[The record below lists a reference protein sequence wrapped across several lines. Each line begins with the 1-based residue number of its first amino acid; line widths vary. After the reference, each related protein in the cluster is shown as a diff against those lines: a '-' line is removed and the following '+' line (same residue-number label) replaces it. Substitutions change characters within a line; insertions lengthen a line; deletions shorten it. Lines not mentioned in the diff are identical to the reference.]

1 MISTAFVIHYR
12 TVHHSWRINSVRHH
26 LLDRRHEVNLDGGVH
41 GQDVLHERRLLLA
54 LHNYAQH
61 QLQQPHERRARAL
74 SITAISVWERRDI
87 HAKRRL
93 GNHTHHEQHAF
104 TVSSATTTH
113 TCEAK
118 GGPAPRRRPRASGP
132 RPASRF
138 PCHARSRRTS
148 AAACGVIPTRNP
160 RHLAANSTG
169 NPRSETRTR
178 SAARAAPS
186 ARRRILPHRPRGPR
200 TDAASCA
207 DSPLPPLPPPPPA
220 CFVLMH
226 CAEYGDDRVAFG
238 RTGVSDYHSAA

>member
-93 GNHTHHEQHAF
+93 GNHTHHEQHAS

-178 SAARAAPS
+178 SAARRTVRKAPHPPSS
-186 ARRRILPHRPRGPR
+186 APRSAYRRSQLRRLA
-200 TDAASCA
+200 AASIAAAAAGLFCLDA
-207 DSPLPPLPPPPPA
+207 LR
-220 CFVLMH
+220 
-226 CAEYGDDRVAFG
+226 RVWG
-238 RTGVSDYHSAA
+238 